1 MPKYNTWIT
10 DPNPDE
16 IRVEVEYY
24 FNPAEPDVGY
34 FSPSVEIESI
44 TETETNRE
52 IEFWTLDDND
62 LEEIEENILASF
74 SESAGWLGLL
84 PGQRKVDTGTTH
96 KQLICRE
103 GYRAKFNI
111 LSCYL

>member
-16 IRVEVEYY
+16 IRVEIEYY

-44 TETETNRE
+44 TETETNKE
-52 IEFWTLDDND
+52 IELSSIDDHH
-62 LEEIEENILASF
+62 LEEIEDSILASF
-74 SESAGWLGLL
+74 SESAEIEADYQHDRMNDERMKQG
-84 PGQRKVDTGTTH
+84 GT
-96 KQLICRE
+96 I
-103 GYRAKFNI
+103 
-111 LSCYL
+111 

>member
-16 IRVEVEYY
+16 IRVEIEYY

-44 TETETNRE
+44 TDTGTNKKIEMSSIDDNGFHE
-52 IEFWTLDDND
+52 IED
-62 LEEIEENILASF
+62 EILASF
-74 SESAGWLGLL
+74 SESSEIEADYQHDRMNDERMKQG
-84 PGQRKVDTGTTH
+84 GT
-96 KQLICRE
+96 I
-103 GYRAKFNI
+103 
-111 LSCYL
+111 

>member
-1 MPKYNTWIT
+1 MPKYNTWII

-16 IRVEVEYY
+16 IRVEIEYY

-74 SESAGWLGLL
+74 SESAEIEADYQHDRMNDERMKQG
-84 PGQRKVDTGTTH
+84 GT
-96 KQLICRE
+96 I
-103 GYRAKFNI
+103 
-111 LSCYL
+111 